1 MKCDMKQMPA
11 SETTMTI
18 GRIVLLVKAYDEAI
32 TFYTDVLGMEVF
44 VDVQVR
50 HSRFI
55 HLRFSS
61 QPDVGV
67 WLIRAEGP
75 EQEARIGNQMGGQP
89 LAVFYTQRLSDDL
102 TRLRA
107 LGVRIVREEASD
119 GEASYVHFLDV
130 YGNEL
135 VLVELRQNGVK
146 TALG

>member
-1 MKCDMKQMPA
+1 MKRMPA
-11 SETTMTI
+11 SETTMAI

-50 HSRFI
+50 RSRFV

-75 EQEARIGNQMGGQP
+75 EQEARVGNQTGGQP

-119 GEASYVHFLDV
+119 GEASYAHFLDV

-146 TALG
+146 TASG